1 MKKPLL
7 DDNRDMS
14 NNFNTNTQASNDN
27 ILSPFI
33 DGITLAQSIAISLI
47 DTYSEFVRRT
57 PEMIE
62 QWYNIFCGL
71 QNNTTEK
78 QVREKV
84 KVE

>member
-7 DDNRDMS
+7 DDRDMS
-14 NNFNTNTQASNDN
+14 SNSNTNTQASDD
-27 ILSPFI
+27 ILNTFVQ
-33 DGITLAQSIAISLI
+33 GITVAQSIVISLI

-62 QWYNIFCGL
+62 QWYNIFCNP

>member
-1 MKKPLL
+1 MP
-7 DDNRDMS
+7 S
-14 NNFNTNTQASNDN
+14 NSNANIGPSND
-27 ILSPFI
+27 ILNPLVE
-33 DGITLAQSIAISLI
+33 GITLAESIAISLI

-62 QWYNIFCGL
+62 QWYNIFCNP

>member
-7 DDNRDMS
+7 DDRDMS
-14 NNFNTNTQASNDN
+14 NNSSTDTQASNDN
-27 ILSPFI
+27 ILNPFI
-33 DGITLAQSIAISLI
+33 DDITLAQSIAISLI

-57 PEMIE
+57 PEMVE
-62 QWYNIFCGL
+62 QWYNIFWNP

-78 QVREKV
+78 QVKEKV

>member
-1 MKKPLL
+1 MMKKPLL
-7 DDNRDMS
+7 DDRDMS
-14 NNFNTNTQASNDN
+14 SNSNTNTQASND
-27 ILSPFI
+27 ILNPI
-33 DGITLAQSIAISLI
+33 IEGITLAQSIAISLI

-62 QWYNIFCGL
+62 QWYNVFWNP

-78 QVREKV
+78 QVRDKV

>member
-7 DDNRDMS
+7 DDRDMPINS
-14 NNFNTNTQASNDN
+14 NTNTQGSND
-27 ILSPFI
+27 ILNPVI
-33 DGITLAQSIAISLI
+33 EGITLAQSIAISLI

-62 QWYNIFCGL
+62 QWYNIFWNP

-78 QVREKV
+78 LVGD
-84 KVE
+84 KVEVE

>member
-7 DDNRDMS
+7 DDRDMS
-14 NNFNTNTQASNDN
+14 NNSNTNTQASNDN

-47 DTYSEFVRRT
+47 DTYIEFVRKT

-62 QWYNIFCGL
+62 QWYNIFCNP

-78 QVREKV
+78 QVKEKV

>member
-1 MKKPLL
+1 MP
-7 DDNRDMS
+7 S
-14 NNFNTNTQASNDN
+14 NSNANIGTSND
-27 ILSPFI
+27 ILNPLVE
-33 DGITLAQSIAISLI
+33 GITLAESIAISLI

-62 QWYNIFCGL
+62 QWYNIFCNP

>member
-7 DDNRDMS
+7 DDRNMS
-14 NNFNTNTQASNDN
+14 TNSNTNTQASND
-27 ILSPFI
+27 ILNPI
-33 DGITLAQSIAISLI
+33 IEGITLAQSIAISLI

-62 QWYNIFCGL
+62 QWYNIFWNP
-71 QNNTTEK
+71 QNNTTKK
-78 QVREKV
+78 QVRDKV

>member
-7 DDNRDMS
+7 DDRDMS
-14 NNFNTNTQASNDN
+14 NNSSTDTQASNDN
-27 ILSPFI
+27 ILNPFI

-47 DTYSEFVRRT
+47 DTYSEFVTRT
-57 PEMIE
+57 PEMVE
-62 QWYNIFCGL
+62 QWYNIFWNP

-78 QVREKV
+78 QVKEKV

>member
-7 DDNRDMS
+7 DDRDMS
-14 NNFNTNTQASNDN
+14 SNSNTNTQASDD
-27 ILSPFI
+27 ILNPFI
-33 DGITLAQSIAISLI
+33 EGITLAQSIAISLI

-62 QWYNIFCGL
+62 QWYDIFWNT

-78 QVREKV
+78 QVRDKV

>member
-1 MKKPLL
+1 MS
-7 DDNRDMS
+7 DMS
-14 NNFNTNTQASNDN
+14 RNSNTNTQPSND
-27 ILSPFI
+27 ILNPFI
-33 DGITLAQSIAISLI
+33 EGITLAQSIAISLI
-47 DTYSEFVRRT
+47 DTYSGFVKRA

-62 QWYNIFCGL
+62 QWYTIFCNL

>member
-7 DDNRDMS
+7 DDRRMS
-14 NNFNTNTQASNDN
+14 NNSRTDTQASNDN
-27 ILSPFI
+27 ILNPFI

-62 QWYNIFCGL
+62 QWYNIFCNP

-78 QVREKV
+78 QVKEKV

>member
-7 DDNRDMS
+7 DDRDMS
-14 NNFNTNTQASNDN
+14 NNSSTDTQASNDN
-27 ILSPFI
+27 ILNPFI

-62 QWYNIFCGL
+62 QWYNTFWNP

>member
-7 DDNRDMS
+7 DDRDMS
-14 NNFNTNTQASNDN
+14 SNSNTNTQASND
-27 ILSPFI
+27 ILNPI
-33 DGITLAQSIAISLI
+33 IEGITLAQSIAISLI

-57 PEMIE
+57 PKMIE
-62 QWYNIFCGL
+62 QWYNIFWNP

-78 QVREKV
+78 QVRDKV

>member
-1 MKKPLL
+1 MRKPLL
-7 DDNRDMS
+7 DDTDMS
-14 NNFNTNTQASNDN
+14 SNSNTNTQASN
-27 ILSPFI
+27 PFI
-33 DGITLAQSIAISLI
+33 EGITLVQSIAISLI

-62 QWYNIFCGL
+62 QWYNIFCNP

-78 QVREKV
+78 QVKERV

>member
-1 MKKPLL
+1 MP
-7 DDNRDMS
+7 S
-14 NNFNTNTQASNDN
+14 NSNANIGTSND
-27 ILSPFI
+27 ILNPLVE
-33 DGITLAQSIAISLI
+33 GITLAESIAISLI

-57 PEMIE
+57 PETIE
-62 QWYNIFCGL
+62 QWYNIFCNP

>member
-1 MKKPLL
+1 MRKPLL
-7 DDNRDMS
+7 DDTDMS
-14 NNFNTNTQASNDN
+14 SNSNTNTQASND
-27 ILSPFI
+27 ILNPFI
-33 DGITLAQSIAISLI
+33 EGITLVQSIAISLI

-62 QWYNIFCGL
+62 QWYNIFCNP

-78 QVREKV
+78 QVKEKV

>member
-1 MKKPLL
+1 LLALLL
-7 DDNRDMS
+7 DDRDMS
-14 NNFNTNTQASNDN
+14 RDSNTNTQALND
-27 ILSPFI
+27 ILNPFI
-33 DGITLAQSIAISLI
+33 EGVILAQSIAISLI

-62 QWYNIFCGL
+62 QWYNIFWNP

>member
-7 DDNRDMS
+7 DDRDMS
-14 NNFNTNTQASNDN
+14 NNSSTDTQASNDN
-27 ILSPFI
+27 ILNPFI

-57 PEMIE
+57 PEMVE
-62 QWYNIFCGL
+62 QWYNIFWNP
-71 QNNTTEK
+71 QNNTTER
-78 QVREKV
+78 QVKEKV

>member
-1 MKKPLL
+1 MS
-7 DDNRDMS
+7 DMS
-14 NNFNTNTQASNDN
+14 RNSNTNTQPSND
-27 ILSPFI
+27 ILNPFI
-33 DGITLAQSIAISLI
+33 EGITLAQSIAISLI
-47 DTYSEFVRRT
+47 DTYSEFVKRA

-62 QWYNIFCGL
+62 QWYTIFCNL